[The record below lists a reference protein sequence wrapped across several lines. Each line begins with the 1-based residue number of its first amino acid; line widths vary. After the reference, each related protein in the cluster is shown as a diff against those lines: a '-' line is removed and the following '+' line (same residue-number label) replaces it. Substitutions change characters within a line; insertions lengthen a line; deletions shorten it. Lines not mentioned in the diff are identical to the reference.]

1 MGAPQY
7 ATAADYRTYCGLNEN
22 DPIPDNLTLLLT
34 AAALAVREYTMTLF
48 YQTDPNT
55 GLPSDG
61 GLADTFRD
69 ATCAQAAAMDALGI
83 DPAMG
88 GASQPNTAASKSI
101 SGASITYS
109 SSEQQAAALLR
120 QQVATGLAPA
130 AVRILR
136 AAGMPLNTP
145 WRVG

>member
-1 MGAPQY
+1 MY
-7 ATAADYRTYCGLNEN
+7 AVESDYRSYCE
-22 DPIPDNLTLLLT
+22 IPDTGIMPSNLAQLLT
-34 AAALAVREYTMTLF
+34 AASWAVREATMTCF
-48 YQTDPNT
+48 YKVDDNGVPI
-55 GLPSDG
+55 DG
-61 GLADTFRD
+61 ALSAAFRD
-69 ATCAQAAAMDALGI
+69 ATCAQAQAMDALGI

>member
-1 MGAPQY
+1 MATY
-7 ATAADYRTYCGLNEN
+7 AVDSDYRSYCG
-22 DPIPDNLTLLLT
+22 IPDTGIVPSNLAQLLT
-34 AAALAVREYTMTLF
+34 AASWAVREATMTCF
-48 YQTDPNT
+48 YQVDDNGVPI
-55 GLPSDG
+55 DG
-61 GLADTFRD
+61 MLSAAFRD
-69 ATCAQAAAMDALGI
+69 ATCAQAQAMDALGI

>member
-1 MGAPQY
+1 MY
-7 ATAADYRTYCGLNEN
+7 AVDSDYRSYCGIS
-22 DPIPDNLTLLLT
+22 DTGIMPSNLAQLLT
-34 AAALAVREYTMTLF
+34 AASWAVREATMTCF
-48 YQTDPNT
+48 YQVDDNGVPI
-55 GLPSDG
+55 DG
-61 GLADTFRD
+61 ALSAAFRD
-69 ATCAQAAAMDALGI
+69 ATCAQVQAMDALGI